1 MDLPYDPVIPLL
13 GIYRKEYESGYDR
26 DACTPMCKLALLI
39 KAIEH
44 VSETV
49 A

>member
-1 MDLPYDPVIPLL
+1 
-13 GIYRKEYESGYDR
+13 
-26 DACTPMCKLALLI
+26 MCKLALLI

-49 A
+49 AWMFNFISFKNVWVCTQNIYSLAVK